1 MKKLIV
7 FFMIILMMIL
17 YISYT
22 PKENYEKTV
31 KSGITDDKV
40 INQDNFEEKGVFI
53 SYIDYGILQGKNKQ
67 EMESIITKMIDNIS
81 DFGLN
86 SVILQTSPFSD
97 CIYPS
102 KIYKTSHVIVKKEG
116 DELPLD
122 ILKFFI
128 EKAKEKNIN
137 VYAWVNPYRIRNEN
151 NIETLNKDAYYYKWL
166 ETNNIERTKQGIFL
180 NPASQE
186 VLDYITK
193 GLEELCN
200 NYDIKG
206 VIYDDYYY
214 PSETIDL
221 KNYEQTDKRMSLKQY
236 RINNINRLIEQS
248 YNTIKKVN
256 KKIKFGLSPAG
267 NIENNLDKEYL
278 DIKGILE
285 SNKIDMIIPQLYY
298 GFNNT
303 QKPYIETLKEWSNI
317 NKNNTNLYVALSL
330 YKSGK
335 IDKWAGDGQNEWLEN
350 DDIIKKQVLVARNES
365 NYKGFYIFRYDN
377 LFNNISNEKLNREVD
392 NLKSII
398 GD

>member
-1 MKKLIV
+1 MKKLII
-7 FFMIILMMIL
+7 FFMIVLIMIL
-17 YISYT
+17 YIGCT
-22 PKENYEKTV
+22 PKDE
-31 KSGITDDKV
+31 SKV
-40 INQDNFEEKGVFI
+40 QEVSKEIKNQQALEERGVFI
-53 SYIDYGILQGKNKQ
+53 SYIDYGVLNGKNKR

-97 CIYPS
+97 SIYPS
-102 KIYKTSHVIVKKEG
+102 KIYKTSHVVVKKEG

-128 EKAKEKNIN
+128 DKAKEKNID

-151 NIETLNKDAYYYKWL
+151 NIEILNKEAYYYKWL
-166 ETNNIERTKQGIFL
+166 DTSNIEISKKGIFL

-221 KNYEQTDKRMSLKQY
+221 KDYEKTDKRISLKEY
-236 RINNINRLIEQS
+236 RINNINKLIEQS

-256 KKIKFGLSPAG
+256 KNIKFGLSPAG

-278 DIKGILE
+278 DIKNILK

-303 QKPYIETLKEWSNI
+303 SKPYIKTLGEWSNI
-317 NKNNTNLYVALSL
+317 NENNLDLYVALSL
-330 YKSGK
+330 YKSGN
-335 IDKWAGDGQNEWLEN
+335 IDKWAGQGQNEWLEN
-350 DDIIKKQVLVARNES
+350 DDIIKKQVLVARNEN

-377 LFNNISNEKLNREVD
+377 LFNNISNEKLNAEVD

-398 GD
+398 DR